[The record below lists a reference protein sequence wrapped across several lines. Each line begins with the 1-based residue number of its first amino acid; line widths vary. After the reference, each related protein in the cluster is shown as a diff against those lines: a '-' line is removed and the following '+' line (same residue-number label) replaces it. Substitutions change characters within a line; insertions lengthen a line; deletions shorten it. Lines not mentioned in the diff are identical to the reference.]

1 MKLKYFALST
11 LLILLLLSACSAFK
25 APVSSIEPTAE
36 ATIRAA
42 AQPIAENLLQSFNNN
57 DYQGVL
63 RDMDATM
70 VSAFTQDSIQPASV
84 ENCDQLWCLSKRHT
98 HGSHVAARLLFGAF
112 RLQVRKRIFHH
123 APGIGDTSPLP
134 YFRVMV
140 PRHEIVY

>member
-1 MKLKYFALST
+1 MKLKCFALST

-70 VSAFTQDSIQPASV
+70 VSAFTQDSFNQLQSKIATNYGAYQSATLTGVTLQQGYYSV
-84 ENCDQLWCLSKRHT
+84 LFDCKFEKGSFTMRLVLATQAPYHISGLWFPDMK
-98 HGSHVAARLLFGAF
+98 
-112 RLQVRKRIFHH
+112 
-123 APGIGDTSPLP
+123 
-134 YFRVMV
+134 
-140 PRHEIVY
+140 